1 MSTLPWNMYVWPVK
15 RLFQQTNLEDFVRVF
30 FGRNYRFKYEN
41 WITFALTRNQFWVN
55 MRNICISYQTSDRNS
70 DSDSHFKL
78 LSKGHGINVNYMY
91 GLLKF
96 GLSEKHKK
104 FEKIF
109 LMVLTNQLIYIKT
122 MTKIFSNYVCFS
134 KRPKRL
140 FKQKIKIN
148 RVKKFIWV
156 QKATVGKWSNL
167 EVLSSTSGF
176 RLPY

>member
-1 MSTLPWNMYVWPVK
+1 MATELGQTDIEAGGRKLWQLFKLLSLGHGIMSTLPWNMYVWPVK

-104 FEKIF
+104 FEKICP
-109 LMVLTNQLIYIKT
+109 MVLTN
-122 MTKIFSNYVCFS
+122 
-134 KRPKRL
+134 
-140 FKQKIKIN
+140 
-148 RVKKFIWV
+148 
-156 QKATVGKWSNL
+156 
-167 EVLSSTSGF
+167 
-176 RLPY
+176 